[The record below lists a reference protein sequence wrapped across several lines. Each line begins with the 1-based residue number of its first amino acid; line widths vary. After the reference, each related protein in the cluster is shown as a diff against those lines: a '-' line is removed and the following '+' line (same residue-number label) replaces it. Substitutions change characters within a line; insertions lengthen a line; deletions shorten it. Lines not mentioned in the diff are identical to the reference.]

1 MWQLPARFNFVVNE
15 LNLEYAFE
23 NSLLNVVISTLL
35 KLGSCWLYVMAS
47 SKMPPPALSAGHASA
62 KHLPASHQQQKHA
75 RQPAAT
81 HARQPAANMWARW
94 SDIKTASQKLLT
106 VTAAVRGGLL
116 TALSVLSKKKKVCQ
130 RSLFGL
136 EPGKNH
142 LKKYPV
148 LIHAFDSDHESE
160 AHSEMLR
167 CIRGIRATT
176 TAWLKTH
183 CSHQEFGCKLSAA
196 PISFSSGSGKDMG
209 RGPTTVCVW
218 ALRVFEGRLG
228 PAQATNPQDATS
240 SRNPFFHFL
249 CPTCDSVLSLQG
261 IFVRLV
267 AR

>member
-1 MWQLPARFNFVVNE
+1 
-15 LNLEYAFE
+15 
-23 NSLLNVVISTLL
+23 
-35 KLGSCWLYVMAS
+35 MAS
-47 SKMPPPALSAGHASA
+47 SKMPPPTLSAGHASA

-116 TALSVLSKKKKVCQ
+116 TALSVLSKKKVCQ

-196 PISFSSGSGKDMG
+196 PIFLFPLAKIWVGVQPLS
-209 RGPTTVCVW
+209 VW
-218 ALRVFEGRLG
+218 ALRVFESRLG

-240 SRNPFFHFL
+240 SRNTFFHFL
-249 CPTCDSVLSLQG
+249 CPTCDSVLTLQG